1 MKHISK
7 HQLISLIILFEIGS
21 TTLFPLGIKAKKDA
35 WIAIFIAM
43 LIGLVLIWF
52 YTELQKNY
60 PEKNLAEIII
70 VLLGEYVGSVLV
82 FSYAA
87 YFIFVATRIIRSF
100 GELMIFTFLKK
111 TPLEYIIGI
120 FLLALLF
127 LIFQDLEVIARSS
140 EIMMPIVVLS
150 IISVFVLIGI
160 SGEVDL
166 KGITPV
172 LENGFM
178 PVFKAT
184 FPLVVTFPF
193 GEMVVFLMYWCF
205 VCEKKSSR
213 KVSMLSIIFSGSIL
227 MMTLIILISVLG
239 VSSAESANV
248 PLVQVIKLI
257 NIVGIIANMDAI
269 GIIFIFVGGMY
280 KAILFLYAGITALS
294 FLFKIEQHKWFIT
307 IVVSIFSFW
316 ISVYQEQN
324 YAIRQYVA
332 LKITP
337 QYIHIP
343 FQIILP
349 IMLLMITWLKKKC
362 DQRN

>member
-1 MKHISK
+1 MKRISK
-7 HQLISLIILFEIGS
+7 NQLISLIILFEIGS

-43 LIGLVLIWF
+43 LFGLVLLWF

-60 PEKNLAEIII
+60 PEKNLAEIIMI
-70 VLLGEYVGSVLV
+70 LLGKYVGRVLV
-82 FSYAA
+82 FVYAA

-100 GELMIFTFLKK
+100 GELMVFTFLKR
-111 TPLEYIIGI
+111 TPLEYIVGI
-120 FLLALLF
+120 FILALVF
-127 LIFQDLEVIARSS
+127 LIFKDLEVIARSS
-140 EIMMPIVVLS
+140 EIMMPVVVLS
-150 IISVFVLIGI
+150 IICVFTLIGI
-160 SGEVDL
+160 SGQVDL

-178 PVFKAT
+178 PIFKAA

-205 VCEKKSSR
+205 VCEKQSSR
-213 KVSMLSIIFSGSIL
+213 KVSMLSIVFSGFVL
-227 MMTLIILISVLG
+227 MITLIILISVLG
-239 VSSAESANV
+239 VSSTESATV

-257 NIVGIIANMDAI
+257 SIGGIIANMDAI

-294 FLFKIEQHKWFIT
+294 FLFKLEQHKWIIT
-307 IVVSIFSFW
+307 ILVSIFTFW
-316 ISVYQEQN
+316 IAVYQEQN
-324 YAIRQYVA
+324 YAIRQHIA

-349 IMLLMITWLKKKC
+349 IMLLMITWLKKKS
-362 DQRN
+362 DQMN